1 MRVTVTGASG
11 TIGLAVVNM
20 LIRAGHE
27 VRAFVRRPQA
37 LAGRCRDDRVEVVVG
52 DVLDR
57 AAVADTI
64 SGSEAIVHCVDFP
77 GAEIERSWDAL
88 RHALEALRPRGS
100 FVFPGVTWVYGASG
114 GERREP
120 EHPKDAPSAAGEA
133 RAELERAVT
142 AEGGTVVRLPAVY
155 GPGLQRGPLYSV
167 FERAIAGKTVR
178 LPGDLERP
186 VEFLYIDD
194 AARALVAPL
203 GRAYARGVDYH
214 APGIEPITP
223 RRFAELIFKS
233 AGGVPR
239 IKPLPR
245 YRPRI
250 FGGRGRDDRGRSGL
264 SYLDECA
271 ILLDG
276 GRTRRQLGWRPE
288 IDHAEGV
295 RRTVRWMKSRR
306 APTPVDEGP
315 A

>member
-11 TIGLAVVNM
+11 TIGLAAVNM

-27 VRAFVRRPQA
+27 VRAFVRRPEA
-37 LAGRCRDDRVEVVVG
+37 LAGLCREDRVEVVVG

-57 AAVADTI
+57 AAVAETI

-77 GAEIERSWDAL
+77 VAEVERSWDAL
-88 RHALEALRPRGS
+88 RHALEALRPGGS
-100 FVFPGVTWVYGASG
+100 FLYPGVTWVYAAG
-114 GERREP
+114 GRGRLEP
-120 EHPKDAPSAAGEA
+120 EHPKNAASAAAAA

-142 AEGGTVVRLPAVY
+142 AEGGTVVRFPEVY
-155 GPGLQRGPLYSV
+155 GPGVERGPLYSL

-203 GRAYARGVDYH
+203 GRAFARGLDYH
-214 APGIEPITP
+214 APGMEPVAP
-223 RRFAELIFKS
+223 RRFAELIFKA
-233 AGGVPR
+233 AGGPPR
-239 IKPLPR
+239 IKPLSR

-250 FGGRGRDDRGRSGL
+250 FGRRGRDDRGRSGL

-276 GRTRRQLGWRPE
+276 RRIRRQLGWRPE
-288 IDHAEGV
+288 IDHTDGV

-306 APTPVDEGP
+306 TPTTVNESS